1 MGVYLSFCCEGQIS
15 TEVFVYRRVLHWRRK
30 KGADRILREWGSISI
45 WIQNMITLH
54 LFSPFFNRQRELE
67 NLFGKEALTSQYS
80 GVTHNTRHFYCST
93 TTGYKFCWH
102 NSIGRVSGS
111 MQEKSVQHPECKID
125 MFTQIKLIRSKG
137 MWAKTRKCKPFISE
151 PPLTNP
157 LYPPKN
163 VKLQEL
169 RKVSVS
175 VPECFYILFS
185 ETLCLKHFA
194 SKILFA
200 SWNQNRSSF
209 FFSQKESFRGVKA
222 NE

>member
-1 MGVYLSFCCEGQIS
+1 M
-15 TEVFVYRRVLHWRRK
+15 
-30 KGADRILREWGSISI
+30 
-45 WIQNMITLH
+45 
-54 LFSPFFNRQRELE
+54 E

-80 GVTHNTRHFYCST
+80 GVTHNTRHSFHST
-93 TTGYKFCWH
+93 TTGYKFSWH
-102 NSIGRVSGS
+102 NSIGRVGGS
-111 MQEKSVQHPECKID
+111 IQEKSVQHPECTID
-125 MFTQIKLIRSKG
+125 MFTQVKLICSKG
-137 MWAKTRKCKPFISE
+137 MWTKTRKCKPFISE

-194 SKILFA
+194 SKILFCQ
-200 SWNQNRSSF
+200 SESKSF
-209 FFSQKESFRGVKA
+209 IIFLQSERVILGSH
-222 NE
+222 N